1 MKENLLN
8 IKTMQDVI
16 AETKKNIAIIKEKH
30 EKELQPLNEAVK
42 TLEEK
47 IEAEKKIIEPIVLK
61 KFNETKEKKYEGGVG
76 VQERKELTY
85 DEVKVFEWALEK
97 KMFLSLDKKSFEKV
111 AENIGAPTVK
121 VDKKLL
127 VTYPKELKIED

>member
-16 AETKKNIAIIKEKH
+16 AETKKNIAIIKEKY

-47 IEAEKKIIEPIVLK
+47 IETEKQIINPIILEEFK
-61 KFNETKEKKYEGGVG
+61 KTGGKKYEGGLG
-76 VQERKELTY
+76 VQERKVLKY
-85 DEVKVFEWALEK
+85 DEEKVFEWALEK

-111 AENIGAPTVK
+111 AENIGAPTIEIE
-121 VDKKLL
+121 KKTI
-127 VTYPKELKIED
+127 VTYPKAIVLND

>member
-1 MKENLLN
+1 MKENVQNLKTLMDLLAEN
-8 IKTMQDVI
+8 EKQLSVMKTEFDSTVEPVLNEIKT
-16 AETKKNIAIIKEKH
+16 IK
-30 EKELQPLNEAVK
+30 
-42 TLEEK
+42 EK
-47 IEAEKKIIEPIVLK
+47 IEAEKKIIEEAAVKEFKETGNK
-61 KFNETKEKKYEGGVG
+61 KFVGGIG
-76 VQERKELTY
+76 VQERKTVEY
-85 DEVKVFEWALEK
+85 DEKKVFEWALDK